1 MAVERLAYMIT
12 VAKPEISDKLAQ
24 VLWIRTI
31 GNWVVPIYL
40 LQSIGLPLILSPAQ
54 IFVLINRLK
63 FDFVT
68 SNIRLSFLTTRRPQA
83 FNTSQLRHFYLP
95 FHCVLQK
102 PTVLLFATIQS
113 LLRRW

>member
-40 LQSIGLPLILSPAQ
+40 LQSIGLPPYS
-54 IFVLINRLK
+54 FSGS
-63 FDFVT
+63 DFR
-68 SNIRLSFLTTRRPQA
+68 SDQ
-83 FNTSQLRHFYLP
+83 P
-95 FHCVLQK
+95 FKV
-102 PTVLLFATIQS
+102 
-113 LLRRW
+113 